1 MSVST
6 QESFYARIGGA
17 PAVAAA
23 VDALYRVILGDDRL
37 SGYFAGIDLDELKDH
52 MAALLSQVLGG
63 PEQYT
68 GRELQTAHLGL
79 DITPAHYDLVGAYL
93 VGILAASG
101 ADDEVLAAMRGTL
114 ASVAADIIG

>member
-1 MSVST
+1 MNVST

-63 PEQYT
+63 PERYT
-68 GRELQTAHLGL
+68 GRELKTAHLGL
-79 DITPAHYDLVGAYL
+79 GITPAHYDLVGAYL